1 MAQQDPDIKYLTPIA
16 VDTKKKK
23 YCRFKKSGIKY
34 IDYKDADFLLKF
46 VNEQGKI
53 LPRRI
58 TGTSN
63 KYQKKVSQAIKRA
76 RHLALMPYVA
86 DLLK

>member
-1 MAQQDPDIKYLTPIA
+1 MQR
-16 VDTKKKK
+16 KKTRRKRRASK
-23 YCRFKKSGIKY
+23 PKICRFCESQIHY
-34 IDYKDADFLLKF
+34 IDFLDVETLRKF
-46 VNEQGKI
+46 QTEKGKI

-58 TGTSN
+58 TGTST